1 MKTLLNALKMI
12 PRALNIML
20 TGPGWKT
27 LWQPLVIAAIGAIA
41 GLALRGV
48 STLPGIT
55 LDMESLGKACLAI
68 AFLGAC
74 AGAFG
79 ASSTFPTPA
88 KEKALKMQT
97 GEVATSK
104 QALEEL
110 QLREQ
115 IRDLWTALG
124 WGLVIIGAAGSFISQ
139 IPLAGS

>member
-1 MKTLLNALKMI
+1 MILRALK
-12 PRALNIML
+12 IML

-27 LWQPLVIAAIGAIA
+27 LWQPVVIAVVGVIA

-48 STLPGIT
+48 STLPGIN
-55 LDMESLGKACLAI
+55 LDMESLGMASLAV

-88 KEKALKMQT
+88 NEQALKMQT
-97 GEVATSK
+97 GEVEPSK
-104 QALEEL
+104 QTLEEL

-115 IRDLWTALG
+115 IRDLWTTLG
-124 WGLVIIGAAGSFISQ
+124 WGLVIIGAAGSFIAQ
-139 IPLAGS
+139 IPLADS